1 MELEIAGIPVR
12 VLRKDIKNMHLY
24 VKPPDGRVEVSAPTH
39 LPDESVAMFVCTRLG
54 WIRQQQE
61 RFDDQ
66 PRQTAREFVSGETLY
81 VWGKPHYLLVDYS
94 ARGNSLVLSGNRAV
108 LTVRRDSTVRQ
119 RAAYVNE
126 WYRGLLKAEIAKRLP
141 RWEALTGLHC
151 RSWQTRYMTTCWGTC
166 NPDTGKIWLNLQ
178 LAKKNTECLD
188 FVLLHELVHLRE
200 DRHSVAFVKVMDR
213 YMPYWREV
221 RRALNGSTLDG
232 LPVLAAEL

>member
-1 MELEIAGIPVR
+1 MAIKKNELYSSLWASCDKLRGGMDASQYKDYILTLLFVKYVTHKYKGVR
-12 VLRKDIKNMHLY
+12 YADIT
-24 VKPPDGRVEVSAPTH
+24 V
-39 LPDESVAMFVCTRLG
+39 
-54 WIRQQQE
+54 
-61 RFDDQ
+61 
-66 PRQTAREFVSGETLY
+66 
-81 VWGKPHYLLVDYS
+81 
-94 ARGNSLVLSGNRAV
+94 RGNSLVLSGNRAV
-108 LTVRRDSTVRQ
+108 LTVRRDCTVRQ

-166 NPDTGKIWLNLQ
+166 NPDTGKIWFNLQ

-200 DRHSVAFVKVMDR
+200 DRHSAAFVKVMDR